1 MEVMHYISAAK
12 AEQRKLFAWL
22 VDPEKAESS
31 GQWLVGSGQWSVV
44 SGQRADSEAVELP
57 NMLIFVGGSSGG
69 EQTEK
74 VVKQLK
80 AQYDVPVVLFPGNVR
95 QVTSEA
101 DALLFLSLLSGR
113 NAEMLVGQ
121 QVRAAEAVRQAGIE
135 TIPMGY
141 ILVNGGIESAVARV
155 SGTQPIAQ
163 EAVDEIV
170 QTAMAAEMMGKQ
182 LVYLEAGSGALEP
195 VRAEVIRAVRAAISC
210 PLIVGGGI
218 RSTETMQ
225 RAFNA
230 GADIVVVGN
239 WLEEHPE
246 ALEEFKTL
254 SNSPLKG
261 ENKTPSISPLKG
273 ENKTPSI
280 SPLKGENQKSPFKG
294 DLEGQDDA
302 RYMGMALR
310 EAEKAFE
317 AGEVPVGCVVVSQG
331 QVIGRGHNL
340 TETLQDVTAHAEMQA
355 LTAAAQT
362 VGGKYLQD
370 ATLYVTVEPCV
381 MCAGAIGWAQV
392 KRVVYGCADEKR
404 GFTRFAPKALH
415 AKATVVSGVCEEECR
430 TLMQAF
436 FRKKRG

>member
-141 ILVNGGIESAVARV
+141 ILVDGGRESAVARV

-218 RSTETMQ
+218 RSTEAMQ
-225 RAFNA
+225 RAFDA

-261 ENKTPSISPLKG
+261 EN
-273 ENKTPSI
+273 
-280 SPLKGENQKSPFKG
+280 QKSPFKG
-294 DLEGQDDA
+294 DLEGRDDA

-415 AKATVVSGVCEEECR
+415 AKASVVSGVREDECR